1 VAPLTLW
8 SLIER
13 RATTT
18 PDATMA
24 LDERARTLTYAEY
37 RDACEQ
43 RARSLVARHRV
54 QPGHVVSWQLG
65 TSIDAMVVLGALA
78 RLGAVQNPLLPIY
91 GTREVD
97 FITAQA
103 GTRVFLTEADAGDD
117 TDSDVDLPPPP
128 SSDDEVRWLYYTSG
142 TTGEPKGVRHTDASV
157 IAGGRSLAEGLHVT
171 GDDREALVFP
181 FAHIGGAVWLVTGLL
196 TGCTHLVV
204 AKFDPASTID
214 FLAANGVTLAGA
226 GTPFHLSYLAQQ
238 RARAG
243 TPVFPA
249 VRAFP
254 GGASPKP
261 PALHAELRDEL
272 GGVGVLSAWGLTE
285 APILTCN
292 SPGDPD
298 DQLATSEGR
307 PGPGVDIRVADDGE
321 LQVRGPQVF
330 AGYVDA
336 SLDAA
341 AFTDDGWL
349 RTGDLGRL
357 DAHGAVVITG
367 RLKDV
372 IIRKGENI
380 SAKEVED
387 VLYRHPAVA
396 DVAVIGLPDDEVGE
410 RCCAVVAPA
419 TDALHAPPTL
429 EDLTAFLAE
438 EGLMKQKWPERV
450 EIVDALPRNVAGKVL
465 KHELRDRYAR

>member
-1 VAPLTLW
+1 VGPRTLW

-13 RATTT
+13 RAAET

-24 LDERARTLTYAEY
+24 LDEARRALTYAQYRDAVDGCARTL
-37 RDACEQ
+37 
-43 RARSLVARHRV
+43 VAHHGVR
-54 QPGHVVSWQLG
+54 PGDVVSWQLG
-65 TSIDAMVVLGALA
+65 TSIDAMVLLGALA
-78 RLGAVQNPLLPIY
+78 RVGAVQNPLLPIY
-91 GTREVD
+91 GTREVA
-97 FITAQA
+97 FITRQA
-103 GTRVFLTEADAGDD
+103 GTRLFLTEAPAGGDDAG
-117 TDSDVDLPPPP
+117 SDVELPPPP
-128 SSDDEVRWLYYTSG
+128 TTDGEVRWLYYTSG

-157 IAGGRSLAEGLHVT
+157 IAGGRALAEGLHVT
-171 GDDREALVFP
+171 ADDVEALVFP

-204 AKFDPASTID
+204 ARFDPATTID
-214 FLAANGVTLAGA
+214 FLADNGVTLAGA
-226 GTPFHLSYLAQQ
+226 GTPFHLAYLARQ
-238 RARAG
+238 RAQPG
-243 TPVFPA
+243 TPIFPA

-261 PALHAELRDEL
+261 PALHAEMRDEL

-292 SPGDPD
+292 APGDPD

-307 PGPGVDIRVADDGE
+307 PGPDVDVRVAGDGE

-336 SLDAA
+336 SLDAV

-372 IIRKGENI
+372 IIRNGENI

-387 VLYRHPAVA
+387 LLYRHRAVA
-396 DVAVIGLPDDEVGE
+396 DVAVIGLPDAEVGE
-410 RCCAVVAPA
+410 RCCAVVTAADPA
-419 TDALHAPPTL
+419 TAPTL

-438 EGLMKQKWPERV
+438 EGLMKQKWPERL

>member
-1 VAPLTLW
+1 VGPRTLW

-13 RATTT
+13 RAAES
-18 PDATMA
+18 PEATMA
-24 LDERARTLTYAEY
+24 IDQQGRTLTYGHY
-37 RDACEQ
+37 RDAVGAC
-43 RARSLVARHRV
+43 ARTLVAHHGVR
-54 QPGHVVSWQLG
+54 PGDVVSWQLG
-65 TSIDAMVVLGALA
+65 TSIDAMVLLGALA
-78 RLGAVQNPLLPIY
+78 RIGAVQNPLLPIY
-91 GTREVD
+91 GTREVA
-97 FITAQA
+97 FITRQA
-103 GTRVFLTEADAGDD
+103 GTRLLLTEAPAGDAD
-117 TDSDVDLPPPP
+117 VELPSPPTTDDA
-128 SSDDEVRWLYYTSG
+128 VRWLYYTSG

-157 IAGGRSLAEGLHVT
+157 IAGGRALAEGLRVT
-171 GDDREALVFP
+171 ADDVEALVFP

-204 AKFDPASTID
+204 AKFDPATTID
-214 FLAANGVTLAGA
+214 FLAAGGVTLAGA
-226 GTPFHLSYLAQQ
+226 GTPFHLAYLARQ
-238 RARAG
+238 RTQPG
-243 TPVFPA
+243 TPIFPA

-261 PALHAELRDEL
+261 PALQAEMRDEL
-272 GGVGVLSAWGLTE
+272 GGAGVLSAWGLTE

-307 PGPGVDIRVADDGE
+307 PGPGVEVRVAPDGE

-341 AFTDDGWL
+341 AFTDDRWL
-349 RTGDLGRL
+349 RTGDLGHL
-357 DAHGAVVITG
+357 DEHGAVVITG

-372 IIRKGENI
+372 IIRNGENI

-387 VLYRHPAVA
+387 LLYRHPAVA
-396 DVAVIGLPDDEVGE
+396 DVAVIGLPDHEVGE
-410 RCCAVVAPA
+410 RCCAVVVAG
-419 TDALHAPPTL
+419 DAASAPTL

-450 EIVDALPRNVAGKVL
+450 ELVDALPRNVAGKVL

>member
-13 RATTT
+13 RATES

-24 LDERARTLTYAEY
+24 PDERGRALTCAEY
-37 RDACEQ
+37 RDSVERCA
-43 RARSLVARHRV
+43 RALVARHGVR
-54 QPGHVVSWQLG
+54 PGDVVSWQLG
-65 TSIDAMVVLGALA
+65 TSIDAMVLLGALA
-78 RLGAVQNPLLPIY
+78 RVGAVQNPLLPIY
-91 GTREVD
+91 GTREVA
-97 FITAQA
+97 FITRQA
-103 GTRVFLTEADAGDD
+103 GTRLLLTDVPAGGNDAE
-117 TDSDVDLPPPP
+117 LPPPP
-128 SSDDEVRWLYYTSG
+128 TADDDVRWLYYTSG

-171 GDDREALVFP
+171 ADDVEALVFP

-196 TGCTHLVV
+196 TGCAHLVV
-204 AKFDPASTID
+204 AKFDAATTID

-226 GTPFHLSYLAQQ
+226 GTPFHLAYLARQ
-238 RARAG
+238 RTQPG
-243 TPVFPA
+243 TPIFPA

-261 PALHAELRDEL
+261 PALHAEMRDEV
-272 GGVGVLSAWGLTE
+272 GGAGVLSAWGLTE

-298 DQLATSEGR
+298 DQLAASEGR
-307 PGPGVDIRVADDGE
+307 PGPGVEVRVASDGE

-357 DAHGAVVITG
+357 DEHGAVVITG

-372 IIRKGENI
+372 IIRNGENI

-396 DVAVIGLPDDEVGE
+396 DVAVIGLPDDAVGE
-410 RCCAVVAPA
+410 RCCAIVAPA
-419 TDALHAPPTL
+419 DRTSAPTL
-429 EDLTAFLAE
+429 DDLTTFLAE

-450 EIVDALPRNVAGKVL
+450 EIVDALPRNVAGKVR
-465 KHELRDRYAR
+465 KQELRERYAR